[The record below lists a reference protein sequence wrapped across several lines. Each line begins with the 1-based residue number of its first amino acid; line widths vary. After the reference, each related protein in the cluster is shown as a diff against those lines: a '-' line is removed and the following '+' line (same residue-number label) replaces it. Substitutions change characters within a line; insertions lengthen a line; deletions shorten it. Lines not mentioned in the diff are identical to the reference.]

1 MNSPSS
7 PEETARKSKQRR
19 KTWTLALAGA
29 SAPLAALLTFSPAA
43 YPQTQNICE
52 RLDAL
57 NDAGT
62 VCDLSGKGIKSLKAG
77 DFNGLSKVRILHLHN
92 NALTTLPD
100 NVFSGLSSLEQLY
113 LGPYR
118 NIPTGKGG
126 MSYLKSGN
134 PLTSISADAFSG
146 LSKLKHLSMMNHSL
160 TSLPEDV
167 FDGLSNLVGIS
178 LYNNYGYRHGL
189 TSLPEDI
196 FDGLSNLKHLFLHG
210 NQLSSLPEDVFD
222 GLSNLEDLGLGV
234 NYLKSLPED
243 VFDGLSN
250 LKRLYLQDNKLTS
263 LPKDIFNGLSNL
275 ISIMLINGRGN
286 KLTCLPKDI
295 FDGLS
300 NLRYIYAGDLPHC
313 EQPKTQNI
321 CERLDA
327 LNDAGTVCDLSGK
340 GIKSLK
346 AGDFNGLSK
355 VRILHLH
362 NNALTTLPDNVFSGL
377 SSLEQLYLGP
387 YTNIPT
393 GKGGMSYWTS
403 GNPLTS
409 ISADAFSGLSKLKH
423 LSMMNNS
430 LTNLPE
436 DVFDGLSNLVG
447 ISLGNNS
454 RWYNNNL
461 TSLPENIFDGLS
473 NLEDLSLHGNQLS
486 SLPED
491 VFDGLSNLEN
501 LGLGVNHLKSL
512 PEDVFNGLSNLK
524 SLYLQDNKLTSLPKD
539 IFDGLSNLR
548 WIMLNNNKLTCL
560 PEDIFDGLL
569 NLRSVVGGDLPHCEQ
584 PTLPLPVVS
593 FVPSSQSYGEWSGM
607 ANVEVR
613 LDKAPAM
620 DLAISYTVGGSSA
633 EAGTDYETLSGTV
646 TVVAGSTSAAIP
658 VVIIDDSEK
667 EDMEIIILTLADGA
681 DYDLGTETTLTLTVI
696 DDDGPTVSFAA
707 GSETVSEAVG
717 SHKVG
722 LTLST
727 APTSQLTIYY
737 MVNGTATAGT
747 DYTKL
752 SGSVAVAAGKSSID
766 IPLVIT
772 DDDIH
777 ESSETITLTL
787 TNGVAYTLGATTTYT
802 LTIKDDDKAG
812 VKISE
817 SHGSTIVTEAAGSGR
832 TDSYTVA
839 LSSQPSA
846 DVSIRIASATP
857 TAAQVHGPGG
867 TAGGTATLRFTP
879 GNWSTAQTVTV
890 TGVDDNVENEEQ
902 SDSEAVALSHR
913 SARISHSAVSDDE
926 NYDGIEIAGVVVQVV
941 DDDATTLYDRRA
953 AASQQL
959 TVSLSAEQETIDEAN
974 GRTRFTISLS
984 RALAAGESATVP
996 YTVTGG
1002 TAGDHWNIRFL
1013 KKASGAGVERVGSG
1027 KNGAVKFSEG
1037 GQQAK
1042 LTLIGRPDSD
1052 KADRPIA
1059 IAFGTGKRAP
1069 STTVAGGIM
1078 PAGDPLTVTI
1088 VDSVE
1093 LLVALSAEQTTISDG
1108 KGANGRM
1115 RFTISLSRA
1124 LAAGESATVPYTV
1137 TGGAAGDHWNIRF
1150 LKKASGAGVERMGS
1164 GKNGAVK
1171 FSEGGQ
1177 QATLALIGRP
1187 DSDKADRPIAIA
1199 FGTGKR
1205 APSTNVA
1212 GGIMPVGNP
1221 LTVTIVDGDNAALW
1235 VADATVK
1242 EDAGLLR
1249 FSVHLSAPLQ
1259 KVVSVSYRTR
1269 EATPVSAQEG
1279 RDYEGA
1285 SGRLVFQPGQRSKQ
1299 VPITIIDDVHD
1310 EGREIFELV
1319 LSNPQRV
1326 RIADGVGMGAIVNSD
1341 PIPAAWLG
1349 RFGRTVS
1356 QQVVDALK
1364 GRFSAPPGD
1373 GLNLTVAGE
1382 HLGTM
1387 PLEENEGALRK
1398 LLGFETVSGEQ
1409 LVADS
1414 SFSFSPQA
1422 VAAGDGGAGGGGQ
1435 WSVWGQGALSSF
1447 SGQEDGL
1454 SLNGDVTTALVGAD
1468 WRAGRWQVGA
1478 ALSRSWG
1485 NGSYEGEGD
1494 NGDDG
1499 RISATLTGLFPYGR
1513 YALSPRLGMWATGG
1527 YGWGSL
1533 TLKPQGDSGEE
1544 LDTDTNLVMG
1554 AVGLEGVLLDG
1565 GADGITLTT
1574 TTDLLSLKTVSA
1586 EVKGLK
1592 SSATSISRLR
1602 LGLEATRPFP
1612 MDNGAALLPSL
1623 EVGLRQDSGDA
1634 ETGYGVEV
1642 GAGVVWKDAQRGIR
1656 GEVKGRTLLTH
1667 TEEEFRQQGLALS
1680 FAWDPSPSNRGPSL
1694 SMDHTMGAVASGGMD
1709 ALLSP
1714 TVIQGLDAPDG
1725 SGQHFEA
1732 EVAYGF
1738 PTANDRLTMTPEVA
1752 LALSPTS
1759 RTYGLLWSLA
1769 PYSEQ
1774 GQGEPWEIA
1783 LEAER
1788 QERNSATSPVDHSL
1802 TLSFSLAF

>member
-1 MNSPSS
+1 MAASRVSEAVGTHNVTVKLSPAPASDISLDYTVRGTATAGTDYTIAGETGILGGALGRTTDGDTTLTGSVAVSAGATSATIPVVITDDEIYESSETIILTLMNSTDYGLN
-7 PEETARKSKQRR
+7 EYTRYE
-19 KTWTLALAGA
+19 
-29 SAPLAALLTFSPAA
+29 LTV
-43 YPQTQNICE
+43 
-52 RLDAL
+52 RD
-57 NDAGT
+57 NDT
-62 VCDLSGKGIKSLKAG
+62 
-77 DFNGLSKVRILHLHN
+77 
-92 NALTTLPD
+92 P
-100 NVFSGLSSLEQLY
+100 
-113 LGPYR
+113 
-118 NIPTGKGG
+118 
-126 MSYLKSGN
+126 
-134 PLTSISADAFSG
+134 
-146 LSKLKHLSMMNHSL
+146 
-160 TSLPEDV
+160 
-167 FDGLSNLVGIS
+167 
-178 LYNNYGYRHGL
+178 
-189 TSLPEDI
+189 
-196 FDGLSNLKHLFLHG
+196 
-210 NQLSSLPEDVFD
+210 
-222 GLSNLEDLGLGV
+222 
-234 NYLKSLPED
+234 
-243 VFDGLSN
+243 
-250 LKRLYLQDNKLTS
+250 
-263 LPKDIFNGLSNL
+263 
-275 ISIMLINGRGN
+275 
-286 KLTCLPKDI
+286 
-295 FDGLS
+295 
-300 NLRYIYAGDLPHC
+300 
-313 EQPKTQNI
+313 
-321 CERLDA
+321 
-327 LNDAGTVCDLSGK
+327 
-340 GIKSLK
+340 
-346 AGDFNGLSK
+346 
-355 VRILHLH
+355 
-362 NNALTTLPDNVFSGL
+362 
-377 SSLEQLYLGP
+377 
-387 YTNIPT
+387 
-393 GKGGMSYWTS
+393 
-403 GNPLTS
+403 
-409 ISADAFSGLSKLKH
+409 
-423 LSMMNNS
+423 
-430 LTNLPE
+430 
-436 DVFDGLSNLVG
+436 
-447 ISLGNNS
+447 
-454 RWYNNNL
+454 
-461 TSLPENIFDGLS
+461 
-473 NLEDLSLHGNQLS
+473 
-486 SLPED
+486 
-491 VFDGLSNLEN
+491 
-501 LGLGVNHLKSL
+501 
-512 PEDVFNGLSNLK
+512 
-524 SLYLQDNKLTSLPKD
+524 
-539 IFDGLSNLR
+539 
-548 WIMLNNNKLTCL
+548 
-560 PEDIFDGLL
+560 
-569 NLRSVVGGDLPHCEQ
+569 
-584 PTLPLPVVS
+584 PVVS
-593 FVPSSQSYGEWSGM
+593 FVPSAQSYGEWSGM

-667 EDMEIIILTLADGA
+667 EDVEIIILTLADGA

-737 MVNGTATAGT
+737 MVNGMATAGT

-1037 GQQAK
+1037 GQRAK

-1069 STTVAGGIM
+1069 STNVAGGIM

-1137 TGGAAGDHWNIRF
+1137 TGGTAGDHWNIRF
-1150 LKKASGAGVERMGS
+1150 LKKASGAGVERVGS

-1177 QATLALIGRP
+1177 RAKLTLIGRP

-1205 APSTNVA
+1205 APSTTVA
-1212 GGIMPVGNP
+1212 GGIMPVGDP

-1382 HLGTM
+1382 HLGSM

-1468 WRAGRWQVGA
+1468 WRAGRWQAGA

-1544 LDTDTNLVMG
+1544 LDTDANLVMG

-1592 SSATSISRLR
+1592 SSAASISRLR

-1694 SMDHTMGAVASGGMD
+1694 SMGHTMGAVASGGMD